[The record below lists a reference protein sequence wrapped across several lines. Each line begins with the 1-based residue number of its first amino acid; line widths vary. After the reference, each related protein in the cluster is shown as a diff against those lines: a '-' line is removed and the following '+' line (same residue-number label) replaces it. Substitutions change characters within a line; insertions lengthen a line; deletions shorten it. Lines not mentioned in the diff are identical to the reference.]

1 MMLGI
6 FILLTLI
13 VILGYYYSRDLF
25 APFVISPLSW
35 WFIVFLYLL
44 TEQYTFKISHI
55 FPSCFVIW
63 ILGFSLSSFIV
74 SCTTHTASQSAQTF
88 EPNKKAIYAYALV
101 VSIAIPLMSIALIY
115 KAYTTEPE
123 TMFRYLR
130 IMNTGLDPNIQPPV
144 FMKIVSYF
152 IPLCFVSL
160 FLSQIYIKNKYLTFW
175 LLLVNLLTAV
185 VSVSKLNFLSIFFT
199 LLYVLYAQ
207 RKIQIRHFIIGGAVF
222 VVFCIGLQI
231 IRSGSDDTS
240 NFSVSDFLTMYLLS
254 SCGAFD
260 YNAVAC
266 SATHFGENTFRFLY
280 AVSHAFGGKVEPI
293 QTILPF
299 VGTPS
304 YTNTYTCLYPFYTDF
319 GQLGILI
326 FSIVYGL
333 IYGYLYKKSKSNG
346 QVSKVLYTILLGN
359 IILGFFAELIF
370 TNFSLQLQYIF
381 WTCLPFI
388 LNIKINNEKQN

>member
-1 MMLGI
+1 MMLGV

-88 EPNKKAIYAYALV
+88 EPNKKAIYAYALI

-115 KAYTTEPE
+115 IAYTTEPA

-130 IMNTGLDPNIQPPV
+130 IMNTGQDPNIQPPA

-160 FLSQIYIKNKYLTFW
+160 FLAQIYIRNKYLTFW

-231 IRSGSDDTS
+231 IRSGAKDTS
-240 NFSVSDFLTMYLLS
+240 NFDVSDFLVMYLLS
-254 SCGAFD
+254 SMGAFD
-260 YNAVAC
+260 YNVVAC
-266 SATHFGENTFRFLY
+266 SSTHFGENTLRFLY
-280 AVSHAFGGKVEPI
+280 AIAYALGGDIEPV
-293 QTILPF
+293 QNILPF
-299 VGTPS
+299 VGIPS
-304 YTNTYTCLYPFYTDF
+304 FTNTYTCLYPFYTDF

-326 FSIVYGL
+326 FSVVYGVFF
-333 IYGYLYKKSKSNG
+333 GFLYKKSKTKG
-346 QVSKVLYTILLGN
+346 ELAIVAYTIFIN
-359 IILGFFAELIF
+359 AILVNFIGEFIF

-381 WTCLPFI
+381 WTCLPFV
-388 LNIKINNEKQN
+388 LNKKISYAKQN

>member
-1 MMLGI
+1 MMTGV

-13 VILGYYYSRDLF
+13 VILGYYYSKDLF

-35 WFIVFLYLL
+35 WFIVFIYLL
-44 TEQYTFKISHI
+44 TEQYTFRINHI
-55 FPSCFVIW
+55 FPSCLVIW
-63 ILGFSLSSFIV
+63 ILGFAIASFLT
-74 SCTTHTASQSAQTF
+74 SCVTHPASDNAQAF
-88 EPNKKAIYAYALV
+88 EPNKRVIYLYALF
-101 VSIAIPLMSIALIY
+101 VSIVIPLMSISLIY
-115 KAYTTEPE
+115 IAYTTEPD

-130 IMNTGLDPNIQPPV
+130 VMNTGLDPTIQPPA

-160 FLSQIYIKNKYLTFW
+160 FLAQLYIKNKYLTIW
-175 LLLVNLLTAV
+175 LLIVNILTAV
-185 VSVSKLNFLSIFFT
+185 VSMSKLNFLSIFFT
-199 LLYVLYAQ
+199 LLFVLYMQ
-207 RKIQIRHFIIGGAVF
+207 HKIKIRHFIIGG
-222 VVFCIGLQI
+222 VVFLLFCIVLQI
-231 IRSGSDDTS
+231 IRSGSDDAS

-254 SCGAFD
+254 SSGAFD

-280 AVSHAFGGKVEPI
+280 AVSHAFGGKIEPI

-299 VGTPS
+299 VGIPS

-319 GQLGILI
+319 GKLGIGI
-326 FSIVYGL
+326 FAI
-333 IYGYLYKKSKSNG
+333 IYGIGFGYIYKKSKTKG
-346 QVSKVLYTILLGN
+346 QLLTAVYAIFLGN
-359 IILGFFAELIF
+359 IILGFFAELVF

-388 LNIKINNEKQN
+388 LNKKIGYAKQN

>member
-1 MMLGI
+1 
-6 FILLTLI
+6 
-13 VILGYYYSRDLF
+13 
-25 APFVISPLSW
+25 
-35 WFIVFLYLL
+35 
-44 TEQYTFKISHI
+44 
-55 FPSCFVIW
+55 
-63 ILGFSLSSFIV
+63 
-74 SCTTHTASQSAQTF
+74 
-88 EPNKKAIYAYALV
+88 
-101 VSIAIPLMSIALIY
+101 
-115 KAYTTEPE
+115 
-123 TMFRYLR
+123 
-130 IMNTGLDPNIQPPV
+130 
-144 FMKIVSYF
+144 
-152 IPLCFVSL
+152 
-160 FLSQIYIKNKYLTFW
+160 
-175 LLLVNLLTAV
+175 
-185 VSVSKLNFLSIFFT
+185 
-199 LLYVLYAQ
+199 
-207 RKIQIRHFIIGGAVF
+207 
-222 VVFCIGLQI
+222 
-231 IRSGSDDTS
+231 
-240 NFSVSDFLTMYLLS
+240 MYLLS

-260 YNAVAC
+260 YNTVAC
-266 SATHFGENTFRFLY
+266 SATHFGENSFRFLY

-381 WTCLPFI
+381 CTCLHFI